1 MDPQYGVGIPTAIQS
16 QTTAAL
22 SSLRF
27 AQNILEASL
36 VVPID
41 RRLSVRLLLRY
52 EDGRIRD
59 LEYDSAGAGAAAG
72 SAQHT
77 SLDAGPQDY
86 RAALL
91 GAFVRLDF

>member
-1 MDPQYGVGIPTAIQS
+1 
-16 QTTAAL
+16 
-22 SSLRF
+22 
-27 AQNILEASL
+27 
-36 VVPID
+36 
-41 RRLSVRLLLRY
+41 VRLLLRY